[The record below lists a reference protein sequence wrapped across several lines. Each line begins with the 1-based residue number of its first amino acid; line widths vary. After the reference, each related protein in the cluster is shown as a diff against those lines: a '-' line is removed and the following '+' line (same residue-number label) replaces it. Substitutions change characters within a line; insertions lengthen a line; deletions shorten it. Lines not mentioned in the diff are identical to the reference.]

1 MNNKFL
7 DKVIYQIISETRVK
21 DDLLH
26 TPFLPR
32 PSHLFYLPDFP
43 SFSSFSFPF
52 FISHCKKVY
61 SLNEQEID
69 YVWVKYK
76 EGLTTLMEDME
87 PSHQEKG

>member
-7 DKVIYQIISETRVK
+7 DKVIEQILSETRIMGDKVYT
-21 DDLLH
+21 DFFLLPY
-26 TPFLPR
+26 PFPFSIL
-32 PSHLFYLPDFP
+32 SGYLP
-43 SFSSFSFPF
+43 SSFY
-52 FISHCKKVY
+52 IHCKKVY

-76 EGLTTLMEDME
+76 EGLTALMEDME